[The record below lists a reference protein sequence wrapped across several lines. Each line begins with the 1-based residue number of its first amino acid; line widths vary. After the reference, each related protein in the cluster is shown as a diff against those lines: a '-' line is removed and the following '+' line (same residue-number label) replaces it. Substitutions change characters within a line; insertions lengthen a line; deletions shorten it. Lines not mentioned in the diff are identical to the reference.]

1 MGHHADPNKYVAYR
15 DATVLQHRIATF
27 VLVFSVVIIA
37 LVMIFSS
44 VQHREAPC
52 QDRAHEA
59 EFDFMIPSDS
69 TREAIV
75 TALQTILEKRHCWLD
90 FAPQNDDAPTKM
102 QLSVLDTTAGL
113 IAGRGFRLVR
123 RSDGSNYHYE
133 LRAVFD
139 KLCGTYP
146 LISMEVMANVDY
158 ERVTYHIKA
167 TSLNTNNTVKYLQY
181 SSLLTKEKNRVT
193 TVPQLQSVF
202 PGFHQL
208 GPSTARLSAIQS
220 TKYTVEGAS
229 QVYYNGSPLDIR
241 VSVQHWQS
249 DKGTPNFWRVVVS
262 TQNMMAERD
271 LVSLQSSI
279 REGLTKLNLLCNAT
293 SSLCTDELDVYL
305 R

>member
-15 DATVLQHRIATF
+15 DATVLQRRIATF
-27 VLVFSVVIIA
+27 VLVFSVMIIA
-37 LVMIFSS
+37 LVMTFSS

-52 QDRAHEA
+52 QDRAHEV
-59 EFDFMIPSDS
+59 EFDFMIRPDS
-69 TREAIV
+69 THEAIV
-75 TALQTILEKRHCWLD
+75 TALQTILEKRRCWLD
-90 FAPQNDDAPTKM
+90 FAPQNDDAPTM
-102 QLSVLDTTAGL
+102 VQLNVLDTTTGL
-113 IAGRGFRLVR
+113 IAGRGFRVVR

-146 LISMEVMANVDY
+146 PISMEVMANVDY
-158 ERVTYHIKA
+158 ERVTYNIKA
-167 TSLNTNNTVKYLQY
+167 ASLMNSTVKYLQH

-193 TVPQLQSVF
+193 TVTQLQSVF

-208 GPSTARLSAIQS
+208 GPSTARLSTIQS
-220 TKYTVEGAS
+220 AKYTVEGVS
-229 QVYYNGSPLDIR
+229 QVYFNGSPLDIR
-241 VSVQHWQS
+241 VRVQHWLS
-249 DKGTPNFWRVVVS
+249 DKGTPDFWRVVLS
-262 TQNMMAERD
+262 TQNIMAERD

-293 SSLCTDELDVYL
+293 SSSCANELDLYL